1 MWHTYCTS
9 YCKSEKI
16 TMKYIEFKNH
26 NHIKDTAGFTLIEL
40 ILAVAIIG
48 VLASIAIPS
57 YQDYQEKA
65 RVYGAV
71 TDITSMAAKL
81 EAYFQDAREYP
92 DSLADIG
99 LGGTLDPWGR
109 PYRYLNLMKYGKGGA
124 RRDKFLNPLNS
135 DFDLYS
141 TGKDGN
147 TRLPIS
153 QMDSL
158 DDVIRI
164 NDGKFVDLASK
175 F

>member
-1 MWHTYCTS
+1 M
-9 YCKSEKI
+9 KI
-16 TMKYIEFKNH
+16 VDFKNH
-26 NHIKDTAGFTLIEL
+26 SHIKHTAGFTLIEL
-40 ILAVAIIG
+40 ILVVAIIG
-48 VLASIAIPS
+48 VLASIAIPA

-65 RVYGAV
+65 RIYGAV
-71 TDITSMAAKL
+71 TDITSMAAKI
-81 EAYFQDAREYP
+81 EAYYQDAREYP
-92 DSLADIG
+92 DSLAEIG
-99 LGGTLDPWGR
+99 LGGKLDPWGR
-109 PYRYLNLMKYGKGGA
+109 PYQYLNLLKYGNGGA

-141 TGKDGN
+141 SGKDGA

-153 QMDSL
+153 QRDSL